1 MRVREI
7 LVASVVSV
15 AIAAAPTQSAQAQA
29 GTLSAICASGGVS
42 QPCTGQWYTTP
53 VSVSWGISG
62 QVTQMGPG
70 CQAGVFSNDDVTK
83 LSCSVTWADMTTSS
97 VAFVL
102 HIEISVPSAAAGP
115 DRPPDANGWYNHAV
129 AIAFGG
135 QAFSGIASCT
145 PIQTYA
151 GPNTSGTSIG
161 GTCTDN
167 AGKAAS
173 TSFPLRYDATPPSLG
188 VAAEPADGSVG
199 VSWHAAAGPAPLAW
213 VQVSRSPGLSG
224 AAASVL
230 YQGGAGSYRD
240 HRVRNETVYTY
251 TVTAEDQAGNETQRV
266 VTAKPGARLLAP
278 APGAHLSRP
287 PTLRWT
293 AIPKATYYNVQL
305 FRGSKILSAWP
316 ERTSLRLARTWR
328 FGGHRHRLAPGR
340 YRWYVWP
347 GFGPKRAAHYG
358 HEVGNA
364 TFVVR

>member
-1 MRVREI
+1 MRVSTI
-7 LVASVVSV
+7 VTACVAALAVL
-15 AIAAAPTQSAQAQA
+15 AIRAGPAMAQSISAQCTVAGQA
-29 GTLSAICASGGVS
+29 
-42 QPCTGQWYTTP
+42 QPCDSWFTSP
-53 VSVSWGISG
+53 VTVVWQTDSPPDNTSPCELGIAYRFNAD
-62 QVTQMGPG
+62 TNEP
-70 CQAGVFSNDDVTK
+70 
-83 LSCSVTWADMTTSS
+83 LSCTGTWGTVRASFSFQLLIELSS
-97 VAFVL
+97 
-102 HIEISVPSAAAGP
+102 PSAMTAP
-115 DRPPDANGWYNHAV
+115 DRPPDANGWYNHPV

-145 PIQTYA
+145 PVQTYA
-151 GPNTSGTSIG
+151 GPDTSGTSIG

-213 VQVSRSPGLSG
+213 IQVSRSPGLSG

-251 TVTAEDQAGNETQRV
+251 RVTAEDQAGNETQRV

-328 FGGHRHRLAPGR
+328 FRGHRHRLARGR

-347 GFGPKRAAHYG
+347 GFGRKRAAQYG